1 MLSGRPHL
9 SGMPDQRVRYSATC
23 RLNTR
28 CPRRCRRGHH
38 RGCSRCSSSHRCCRI
53 KGPFDVLSKY
63 QSHSPGSLFPF
74 FLFVLGFFF
83 FPNSVYHFFSF
94 SHVSLHILR
103 PCFGFLAPAFLFI
116 ISLFP
121 PFYVYDEQESFTK
134 SQVPPIT
141 WIPMHGSQVS

>member
-28 CPRRCRRGHH
+28 WPRRCRRGHH

-74 FLFVLGFFF
+74 FLFVLGFFSF
-83 FPNSVYHFFSF
+83 LIRSITSFPSPMFLCIYYGPVSDSWHRLSF
-94 SHVSLHILR
+94 LLF
-103 PCFGFLAPAFLFI
+103 PCFPLFMYTTNKKVLR
-116 ISLFP
+116 SPRFP
-121 PFYVYDEQESFTK
+121 Q
-134 SQVPPIT
+134 
-141 WIPMHGSQVS
+141 